1 MELVE
6 EGRAAA
12 AAGRLNGGCYNDLAV
27 TNLVQWTSNGESSLH
42 LFAYE
47 VCTPSN
53 DDEHRRYWLWRVWWC
68 GKEVAVVVAVDG
80 SSGGGGGGGGG
91 GGAAVV
97 VAREDAEELVSRKR
111 RRRRW
116 WWWWRRW
123 WQAVAVAGV
132 VVDIAFWR
140 RSWRQ

>member
-6 EGRAAA
+6 EGSAAA

-42 LFAYE
+42 LCAYE

-68 GKEVAVVVAVDG
+68 GKEVAVVVAVNTL
-80 SSGGGGGGGGG
+80 
-91 GGAAVV
+91 AVAVV
-97 VAREDAEELVSRKR
+97 V
-111 RRRRW
+111 
-116 WWWWRRW
+116 
-123 WQAVAVAGV
+123 V
-132 VVDIAFWR
+132 VVW
-140 RSWRQ
+140 WL